1 MIKSLPIRL
10 RLTLWYSLAIAIT
23 MFSIGFASL
32 WMVHRAVDDLEKEEL
47 QQRVRSVWRF
57 VETRPANETRSQ
69 LHEAITAVYNVSH
82 GNKWLQVIDENGNW
96 IYRSP
101 HVAAAY
107 PSLVLPQQVPQA
119 GFYFTYTAE
128 SIPVR
133 ALIEPISVHGVRYTV
148 QTGLTLSKTLAILS
162 GFRIQ
167 LFFLIT
173 IGLFVSSIS
182 GHLMSRKALAP
193 IASITAEARRI
204 NDHNLDIRLPVPS
217 AKDEIFN
224 LSQTLNQMLERI
236 DMAFASVRTFTGN
249 ASHELRTPIS
259 LLRTEIEVALIRPRD
274 AKEYRSVLGHLHSE
288 TVRMTHLVE
297 NLLSLARKD
306 GGAEAIASAPIRLNY
321 LFGQVAEQW
330 RNAMNQALL
339 DFQVEMPEEN
349 LVMLGDS
356 HSISRL
362 LSILLENA
370 SRYTP
375 PGGAVK
381 VSADVDGERIVLSV
395 QDTGIG
401 IAHAHKLRIFDRFYR
416 IAPPHE
422 SVSTGSGLG
431 LALGK
436 WIAERHGTELCV
448 ESEPGRGSC
457 FFFSLKRINTAD
469 SAIGTFGT
477 TQAEAE
483 LNPPLTHPA

>member
-1 MIKSLPIRL
+1 
-10 RLTLWYSLAIAIT
+10 
-23 MFSIGFASL
+23 
-32 WMVHRAVDDLEKEEL
+32 
-47 QQRVRSVWRF
+47 
-57 VETRPANETRSQ
+57 
-69 LHEAITAVYNVSH
+69 
-82 GNKWLQVIDENGNW
+82 
-96 IYRSP
+96 
-101 HVAAAY
+101 
-107 PSLVLPQQVPQA
+107 
-119 GFYFTYTAE
+119 
-128 SIPVR
+128 
-133 ALIEPISVHGVRYTV
+133 
-148 QTGLTLSKTLAILS
+148 
-162 GFRIQ
+162 
-167 LFFLIT
+167 
-173 IGLFVSSIS
+173 
-182 GHLMSRKALAP
+182 
-193 IASITAEARRI
+193 
-204 NDHNLDIRLPVPS
+204 
-217 AKDEIFN
+217 
-224 LSQTLNQMLERI
+224 
-236 DMAFASVRTFTGN
+236 
-249 ASHELRTPIS
+249 
-259 LLRTEIEVALIRPRD
+259 
-274 AKEYRSVLGHLHSE
+274 
-288 TVRMTHLVE
+288 MTHLVE